1 MRCFQEVKYNV
12 GDMGTKVRLATVPA
26 VEMLT
31 PILNLL
37 MLSVLGI
44 DGAQDAL
51 LNKGAFLDGKRGICT
66 EHLLNTIDF
75 RTIVPPHNLPK
86 PTTTS
91 LL

>member
-44 DGAQDAL
+44 EGAQDAL
-51 LNKGAFLDGKRGICT
+51 
-66 EHLLNTIDF
+66 
-75 RTIVPPHNLPK
+75 
-86 PTTTS
+86 
-91 LL
+91 